1 MGAHRTVSYLN
12 NVIDRPTCYNVNL
25 YSVVHIDA
33 QPAPRPPIRPFDP
46 TDHDLDANFRLTRF
60 ADLKG

>member
-1 MGAHRTVSYLN
+1 MSFKWLGRTS
-12 NVIDRPTCYNVNL
+12 VISSTTFPNVNL
-25 YSVVHIDA
+25 YIVGQFDA